1 VRELSAR
8 GVAPG
13 AADGSWLQPVPLVE
27 RGASKHR
34 LAVSRGGRRVAL
46 AEDQV
51 VLTGREPTVSLQNA
65 PIVFAGHGAVM
76 PDRGIDQLAG
86 ADLNGAVALIL
97 YEGPQVEGF
106 PSFTERLEMVR
117 ARGARAVIGIVNP
130 EIPWEQVRQFAAG
143 GSTQLDNPR
152 FPDVFGA
159 MSWEAAQALIRG
171 AGMDLEQLLNDQP
184 GSSFRS
190 IPLPLRADLSVD
202 TQVRRFTSNNVV
214 GRIPG
219 TRSGGESIVLLGH
232 WDHLGRC
239 GREGAE
245 DRICNGAVD
254 NASGI
259 ATLIEAAGRL
269 AAGPKPQRDILLLF
283 TTAEEMGLL
292 GAEHF
297 ARSVQAKEKMVAGI
311 NVDTAAVAP
320 AGTPVAVIGGN
331 PAMDLVIGKVAL
343 GLGRK
348 LDADRE
354 ADVMVQRQDG
364 WALTRAGI
372 PTFMAGSTPSNMN
385 LLRQFLGGTYH
396 GPDDE
401 MTSPIEYGGAVE
413 DANLL
418 VALARAFADPAQ
430 YSPPA
435 PGERG

>member
-1 VRELSAR
+1 MTRRFTACLLALLALGAPAAALAQPQPPITQADLRRHMEVLASDRFEGRKPGTPGEQLTTDYIVRELSAR

-239 GREGAE
+239 GREGAV
-245 DRICNGAVD
+245 DRI
-254 NASGI
+254 
-259 ATLIEAAGRL
+259 
-269 AAGPKPQRDILLLF
+269 
-283 TTAEEMGLL
+283 
-292 GAEHF
+292 
-297 ARSVQAKEKMVAGI
+297 
-311 NVDTAAVAP
+311 
-320 AGTPVAVIGGN
+320 
-331 PAMDLVIGKVAL
+331 
-343 GLGRK
+343 
-348 LDADRE
+348 
-354 ADVMVQRQDG
+354 
-364 WALTRAGI
+364 
-372 PTFMAGSTPSNMN
+372 
-385 LLRQFLGGTYH
+385 
-396 GPDDE
+396 
-401 MTSPIEYGGAVE
+401 
-413 DANLL
+413 
-418 VALARAFADPAQ
+418 
-430 YSPPA
+430 
-435 PGERG
+435 